1 LGRSSRAHLGPVS
14 AQTILRGDRDNR
26 QAPGDNP
33 RCRIRPRQSVVREDA
48 DLRPN
53 GLACRM
59 RVRPRWNETG
69 PPGCRAAD
77 PAHRAFRSRLAAGR
91 ESCPLFDVD
100 QIRRHVEAAF
110 TTMHERYCAVSRRS
124 ILRCSRIHQARATA
138 CLKFHRGKSRR
149 PHSRRWHPGRCRWWV
164 NRARFA
170 L

>member
-1 LGRSSRAHLGPVS
+1 LGRSLRAHLGPVS

-77 PAHRAFRSRLAAGR
+77 PAHRTFSPHSGQDWRQGVNPVRYSTWTRSGAMSRPPSQRCMSA
-91 ESCPLFDVD
+91 
-100 QIRRHVEAAF
+100 I
-110 TTMHERYCAVSRRS
+110 CAVSRRS

-138 CLKFHRGKSRR
+138 CLKFHRGKNRR
-149 PHSRRWHPGRCRWWV
+149 SHRVGGIHVG
-164 NRARFA
+164 AGGG
-170 L
+170 